1 MLDLATRQAIGPF
14 LLTRPL
20 EPAPLGDRF
29 LALHEVDQSSHVA
42 HRLRVGGS
50 RLQMRRFVEA
60 VRTCEALRHPHVL
73 PIEYHTIDVDGRPWV
88 ITPYSGD
95 VDGLRTL
102 TKLLREKHGQMD
114 VPEAERAIVHMLE
127 AVAFAH
133 RATPASEGREAR
145 LPIVNGPHAIDQIL
159 VDRHGRVLFELYGLS
174 RQLRGEA
181 PAADAET
188 VRDEVRSIVEIAYQ
202 LITGLRAEAP
212 FINAGRLM
220 RGLDPAW
227 DRWLGRGLEASEG
240 FDTAAE
246 ALAALPSRS
255 GRASE
260 PEPVLGVRSVLG
272 RLRPGRW

>member
-1 MLDLATRQAIGPF
+1 MLELATRQAVGPY

-20 EPAPLGDRF
+20 EGSQTGDRF
-29 LALHEVDQSSHVA
+29 LALHEGDQSSHAA
-42 HRLRVGGS
+42 HRLPPAVTRE
-50 RLQMRRFVEA
+50 QMRRFVEA
-60 VRTCEALRHPHVL
+60 VRTCETLRHHHIL
-73 PIEYHTIDVDGRPWV
+73 PIEYYTIDVDGRPWV

-102 TKLLREKHGQMD
+102 TKLLREKRGQMD

-133 RATPASEGREAR
+133 RAAPASEGREAR
-145 LPIVNGPHAIDQIL
+145 LPIVNGPHAIDEIL
-159 VDRHGRVLFELYGLS
+159 VDRHGRVLFELYGLP
-174 RQLRGEA
+174 RLLRGEA
-181 PAADAET
+181 PTADAET

-212 FINAGRLM
+212 FINACRLM

-246 ALAALPSRS
+246 ALAALPSCS
-255 GRASE
+255 GRATE